1 MSSNKNTS
9 EPSKVKKKQQQ
20 SVRQKPRIRVTV
32 DPGDASSQVEYQR
45 KDEADICV
53 LERFISP
60 PIKDSQLAFC
70 HSAALYWAIPGST
83 RDSTRGNLLALRT
96 ARVTLENVGPAVL
109 NLRAERPYGF
119 ESDPTGTAFWE
130 PMTKGTDH
138 RLDPE
143 CKKVLSFGFVNNNFI
158 VPKREFVGTKD
169 CLHLLSISLSRSL
182 LATSGA
188 NMESYPDQILLRIS
202 VSVIYESD
210 GVGIGS
216 VESFVVRYYSTDIH
230 MRYTNFP
237 PPPTDSV
244 GQLRCQGGQIVDA
257 ALQPANSRDSKN
269 PYGKTGDCNPVKA
282 TFMGCDQKWYDE
294 VDGID
299 TSVVYDLD
307 APVICYAFTK
317 TQCMTAPLYTDTAY
331 LSSARRLRHILAFA
345 AIPVA
350 TQLY

>member
-1 MSSNKNTS
+1 
-9 EPSKVKKKQQQ
+9 
-20 SVRQKPRIRVTV
+20 
-32 DPGDASSQVEYQR
+32 
-45 KDEADICV
+45 
-53 LERFISP
+53 
-60 PIKDSQLAFC
+60 
-70 HSAALYWAIPGST
+70 
-83 RDSTRGNLLALRT
+83 
-96 ARVTLENVGPAVL
+96 
-109 NLRAERPYGF
+109 
-119 ESDPTGTAFWE
+119 
-130 PMTKGTDH
+130 MTKGTDH
-138 RLDPE
+138 RLDLE

-188 NMESYPDQILLRIS
+188 NIESYPDQILLRIS

-237 PPPTDSV
+237 PPPRPVIV

-269 PYGKTGDCNPVKA
+269 PYGKTGDCTPVKA
-282 TFMGCDQKWYDE
+282 TFMGGDQKWYDE

-317 TQCMTAPLYTDTAY
+317 TQCMTAPSKPTPLTCPAPAGLDTF
-331 LSSARRLRHILAFA
+331 LPSR
-345 AIPVA
+345 AIPAA